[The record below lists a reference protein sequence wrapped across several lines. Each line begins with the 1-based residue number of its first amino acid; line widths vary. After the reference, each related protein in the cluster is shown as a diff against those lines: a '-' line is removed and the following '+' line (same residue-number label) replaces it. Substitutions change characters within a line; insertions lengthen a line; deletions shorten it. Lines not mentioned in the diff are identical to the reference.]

1 MAIPIPRYIRH
12 IAKLQKQQKTWT
24 HFGICCT
31 CGCEKFLVYQNYMN
45 KEEMLLEKP
54 YYDALH
60 EMFSGG
66 LSTCTRDED
75 GTLHHWKLYEQ
86 YEPGKGFVRRREEVF
101 LPDRP
106 YFSGIVVIKSKCI
119 KCEKEYLLFDSRMH
133 GYDGMTNEKDQATIE
148 YEPHFKLK
156 CKEAVSLEVKVEND
170 ESLEKFQDNTDLGF
184 TEEQFSDAFS
194 WIIIYR
200 INNNGKKA
208 KIFDWETA

>member
-1 MAIPIPRYIRH
+1 
-12 IAKLQKQQKTWT
+12 
-24 HFGICCT
+24 
-31 CGCEKFLVYQNYMN
+31 
-45 KEEMLLEKP
+45 
-54 YYDALH
+54 
-60 EMFSGG
+60 MFSAGA
-66 LSTCTRDED
+66 SMCTRDED
-75 GTLHHWKLYEQ
+75 GTLHHWKLYE
-86 YEPGKGFVRRREEVF
+86 PSKGLKGRHEEVF

-133 GYDGMTNEKDQATIE
+133 GYDGMTNEKDQAAIE